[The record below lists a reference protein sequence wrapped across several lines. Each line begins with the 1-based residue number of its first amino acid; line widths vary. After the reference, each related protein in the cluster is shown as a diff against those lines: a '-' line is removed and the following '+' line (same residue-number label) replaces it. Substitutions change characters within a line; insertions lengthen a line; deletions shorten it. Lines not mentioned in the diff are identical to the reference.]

1 MKVYTID
8 SGYDTAIGIVTSP
21 IDAIRFLFLE
31 DWLDEESLSVNEDE
45 ITVGQYLECSEG
57 KTKEELI
64 AEFDYVD
71 NDYIL
76 NFLKDF
82 GFSLTEYTIWEYST
96 WLHNNYWK

>member
-1 MKVYTID
+1 MKVYVID
-8 SGYDTAIGIVTSP
+8 EENHSGIGIVTSP
-21 IDAIRFLFLE
+21 IDAIRFLFVE

-64 AEFDYVD
+64 AEFDYAD

-76 NFLKDF
+76 NFLRDF
-82 GFSLTEYTIWEYST
+82 GFYLTEYTIWEYST